1 MRTRKDGRRG
11 FPLRPF
17 FVSAIL
23 SAILWSSALPAADA
37 TTPIEDLQQQH
48 RALLQQLSQARSET
62 PYLVIDTRDNVV
74 QLRNP
79 RHELL
84 HSAVAATG
92 AARRFEGPKTWKQSW
107 LFATPPGRYEILR
120 KVADPLW
127 VKPEWAFL
135 EADEEVPIFAEDPRR
150 FQRGVL
156 GRYALYFAKDLMIHG
171 TLYEVN
177 LGKSITHGCVRVG
190 AEDLQYLYDHVE
202 VGWPVYIY

>member
-1 MRTRKDGRRG
+1 MKTVEIGRRG
-11 FPLRPF
+11 CPLRPF
-17 FVSAIL
+17 SVVVVMWAMISGPGATAAGARVVPDSL
-23 SAILWSSALPAADA
+23 RAVHQHLVQRVASTPAA
-37 TTPIEDLQQQH
+37 
-48 RALLQQLSQARSET
+48 T
-62 PYLVIDTRDNVV
+62 PYVVIDTRDNLV
-74 QLRNP
+74 QLRD
-79 RHELL
+79 RHHRLL

-92 AARRFEGPKTWKQSW
+92 AARRFEGPKTWKQTW
-107 LFATPPGRYEILR
+107 RFATPQGRFHILR

-127 VKPEWAFL
+127 IKPEWAFL
-135 EADEEVPIFAEDPRR
+135 EAAEEVPIFAEDPRR

-190 AEDLQYLYDHVE
+190 AADLRYFYDHVD